1 MGVMEKFRESTKYI
15 LWVLIISFGLLWGL
29 SDTRVFDAMMAG
41 PQSLG
46 EVNGTQIGLEEYNQ
60 RVQYYIQQHNDRTNG
75 NVNPEMRAYYE
86 DQAWQDLIA
95 NKLLQ
100 QKMEEL
106 GITVTDAELVDMITG
121 ENPDPFIRQQ
131 FAREDGTIDRAAL
144 QQAIQ
149 AKENT
154 QVWVMIEQQLRQ
166 KRRQQKM
173 NNFIES
179 GLIVSE
185 TEVEETYVDNN
196 SFADVSLVRFPY
208 SEIESEDIVVS
219 DEEIQTYY
227 NENRDDFERKESY
240 RFQYVSF
247 SKAPTAEDTARTIKE
262 VEELK
267 EPFANAENDSLF
279 LAQNQSASTYNN
291 SFVKES
297 EIREPLKP
305 VLELQEG
312 KVSDVI
318 VENGR
323 VHLLKLI
330 ERRGDEV
337 KFADFQYNIT
347 ADPIATIDE
356 QAGVADDF
364 TFFAQEDGFE
374 KEAERRS
381 LEIQNAFA
389 TKGQPFIAGIGQSR
403 QVIDFLERDVS
414 EGEISDP
421 IELTDQFVVIKV
433 TEIIPE
439 GPRPLNEVQSQ
450 IVNKLRI
457 EKRKDAALQ
466 NAREFAGNNTSIEA
480 IAQAAGKEV
489 INVETVRKSSS
500 VITDVGRE
508 PKIVGNIFGM
518 DPGEISNPI
527 PGNNAVYVV
536 KVNSIELADPAEITG
551 AQRQQIRQQLRQQK
565 MQTYMQVWIQQLKKE
580 ADIEDY
586 RHLVFQS

>member
-60 RVQYYIQQHNDRTNG
+60 RVQYYIQQHNNRTNG

-86 DQAWQDLIA
+86 DQAWQDLVA

-227 NENRDDFERKESY
+227 NENREDFERKESY